1 MNIDKIKRTGADG
14 DLVWIHLHAKRTP
27 DALGNAVINIFRMKD
42 GKFAEHWNV
51 GQSVPAESA
60 NDNTM
65 F

>member
-1 MNIDKIKRTGADG
+1 
-14 DLVWIHLHAKRTP
+14 
-27 DALGNAVINIFRMKD
+27 MKD

-51 GQSVPAESA
+51 GQAVPTESA